1 MILIFD
7 LKIRH
12 ELSKFTDTQTET
24 MRLKIAVFTLLFFC
38 TSFAVHAQ
46 KVKPRFKELALNNLE
61 SFENPSSN
69 WKIIGAVQS
78 NFTDTTLNTAKGS
91 GILFNDYSNSIKYQP
106 GHHITTK
113 LQHGDV
119 LLDFDFMI
127 PKSSN
132 AGIYLQSRYEVQ
144 INDSW
149 GVKLPTSSDMGGIY
163 ERWKDEKGFEGS
175 APLTNAAFAPGLW
188 QHMEISFQ
196 APRFDASGKKIAPAK
211 FNYVRLNGVTIH
223 ENIIVSGPTRSPAFE
238 NEAAYGP
245 LMIQGDHGQI
255 AIRHFKYAPQ
265 DELNVSMSD
274 INYAYFE
281 KSAKTPEEASKTKPN
296 SFGKTKTLDGR
307 LASARDQFF
316 LQFDGKIQIPSKDT
330 YTFSM
335 LHTGDGSLEIDGK
348 KVITPNWTWIG
359 ADPLTGNIE
368 LEAGMHTFKIWIN
381 KDVNWAPPGLSL
393 YVEKPNSKAFALHT
407 PASMPERTPA
417 PLVEVKA
424 LGNPEIIRSFMHHNN
439 KKLTH
444 VLSVGDPSQ
453 LHYAYDLLQGA
464 MLKIWKGNF
473 LNATDMWYERGEPQ
487 TSSPLGASIDLVGNC
502 PIYEKNA
509 TKDSI
514 ADYQYKG
521 YNLSSKG
528 YPIFKYQYKKLTV
541 ADQISPNE
549 TGRGLTR
556 TIEVQGEGKEKTWIR
571 IAQGS
576 NITPL
581 GNGIYAIDDQKY
593 FIQLGS
599 SVFPN
604 IETYLNQRVLILPA
618 KEKIQYQLIW

>member
-1 MILIFD
+1 
-7 LKIRH
+7 
-12 ELSKFTDTQTET
+12 
-24 MRLKIAVFTLLFFC
+24 
-38 TSFAVHAQ
+38 
-46 KVKPRFKELALNNLE
+46 
-61 SFENPSSN
+61 
-69 WKIIGAVQS
+69 
-78 NFTDTTLNTAKGS
+78 
-91 GILFNDYSNSIKYQP
+91 
-106 GHHITTK
+106 
-113 LQHGDV
+113 
-119 LLDFDFMI
+119 
-127 PKSSN
+127 
-132 AGIYLQSRYEVQ
+132 
-144 INDSW
+144 
-149 GVKLPTSSDMGGIY
+149 
-163 ERWKDEKGFEGS
+163 
-175 APLTNAAFAPGLW
+175 
-188 QHMEISFQ
+188 MEISFQ

-424 LGNPEIIRSFMHHNN
+424 LGNPEIIRSFMYHNN

-528 YPIFKYQYKKLTV
+528 YPVFKYQYKKLTV

>member
-1 MILIFD
+1 
-7 LKIRH
+7 
-12 ELSKFTDTQTET
+12 
-24 MRLKIAVFTLLFFC
+24 MRLKIAVFTFIFFC
-38 TSFAVHAQ
+38 SLQMVNAQ
-46 KVKPRFKELALNNLE
+46 KVKPRFKELALNDLGQ
-61 SFENPSSN
+61 FENPSAN

-78 NFTDTTLNTAKGS
+78 NFTETILHTAKGT
-91 GILFNDYSNSIKYQP
+91 GILFNDYTNAIKYKP
-106 GHHITTK
+106 GHHITSK

-127 PKSSN
+127 PKGSN

-175 APLTNAAFAPGLW
+175 APMTNAAFAPGLW

-196 APRFDASGKKIAPAK
+196 APRFDASGKKTASAK

-245 LMIQGDHGQI
+245 LMIQGDHGQL

-265 DELNVSMSD
+265 DELTVNLSD
-274 INYAYFE
+274 IQYAYFE
-281 KSAKTPEEASKTKPN
+281 KSAKTPEEASKTKPT
-296 SFGKTKTLDGR
+296 STGKTKILDGR

-316 LQFDGKIQIPSKDT
+316 LQFEGKIQIPSKDS

-348 KVITPNWTWIG
+348 KVIEPNWTWIG
-359 ADPLTGNIE
+359 AEPLTGKVD
-368 LEAGMHTFKIWIN
+368 LDAGLHTFKIWIS
-381 KDVNWAPPGLSL
+381 KDVNWAPPGFSL
-393 YVEKPNSKAFALHT
+393 YVEKPNSRAFALHT
-407 PASMPERTPA
+407 PASMPDRTPA

-424 LGNPEIIRSFMHHNN
+424 SGHPEIVRSFMYHHN

-444 VLSVGDPSQ
+444 VLSVGDPAQ
-453 LHYAYDLLQGA
+453 LHYAYDLLQGGL
-464 MLKIWKGNF
+464 LKIWKGNF

-502 PIYEKNA
+502 PVYEKNA

-521 YNLSSKG
+521 YTLSSKG
-528 YPIFKYQYKKLTV
+528 HPVFKYAYKKMMV
-541 ADQISPNE
+541 EDQISPNE
-549 TGRGLTR
+549 TGKGLTR
-556 TIEVQGEGKEKTWIR
+556 SIEVKGEGKDKTWIR

-581 GNGIYAIDDQKY
+581 GNGVYAIDDQKY
-593 FIQLGS
+593 FIQIGS
-599 SVFPN
+599 SIYPN
-604 IETYLNQRVLILPA
+604 IETYMGQRVLILPA

>member
-1 MILIFD
+1 
-7 LKIRH
+7 
-12 ELSKFTDTQTET
+12 
-24 MRLKIAVFTLLFFC
+24 MRLKIAVFTFLFL
-38 TSFAVHAQ
+38 SSLHAVNAQ
-46 KVKPRFKELALNNLE
+46 KVNPRFKELGLNNLE
-61 SFENPSSN
+61 HFEQPSAN

-78 NFTDTTLNTAKGS
+78 NFTDTVLHTAKGT
-91 GILFNDYSNSIKYQP
+91 GILFNDYSHAIKYKP
-106 GHHITTK
+106 GHHLTTK

-127 PKSSN
+127 PKGSN

-196 APRFDASGKKIAPAK
+196 APRFDASGKKTVPAK

-245 LMIQGDHGQI
+245 LMIQGDHGQM
-255 AIRHFKYAPQ
+255 AIRNFKYAPQ
-265 DELNVSMSD
+265 DELTVNLSD
-274 INYAYFE
+274 IQYAYFE
-281 KSAKTPEEASKTKPN
+281 KSAKTPEEASKTKPT
-296 SFGKTKTLDGR
+296 STGKTKNLDGR
-307 LASARDQFF
+307 LASARDQFY
-316 LQFDGKIQIPSKDT
+316 LQFEGKIQIPSKDS

-348 KVITPNWTWIG
+348 KVIDPNWTWIG
-359 ADPLTGNIE
+359 AEPLSGNVD
-368 LEAGMHTFKIWIN
+368 LDAGLHTFKIWIN
-381 KDVNWAPPGLSL
+381 KDVNWAPPGFSL
-393 YVEKPNSKAFALHT
+393 YVEKPNSRAFALHT
-407 PASMPERTPA
+407 PASMPDRTPA
-417 PLVEVKA
+417 PLVEVNA
-424 LGNPEIIRSFMHHNN
+424 LGNPEIIRSFMYHHN

-444 VLSVGDPSQ
+444 VLSVGDPAQ
-453 LHYAYDLLQGA
+453 LHYAYDLLQGGL
-464 MLKIWKGNF
+464 LKIWKGSF

-487 TSSPLGASIDLVGNC
+487 TSSPLGASIDLAGNC
-502 PIYEKNA
+502 PVYDKNA

-514 ADYQYKG
+514 ADYQYRG
-521 YNLSSKG
+521 YTLSSKG
-528 YPIFKYQYKKLTV
+528 TPVFKYHYKNMIIE
-541 ADQISPNE
+541 DQISPNE
-549 TGRGLTR
+549 TSRGLTR
-556 TIEVQGEGKEKTWIR
+556 TIQLQGEGKDKTWIR

-581 GNGIYAIDDQKY
+581 GNGVYAIDDQKY
-593 FIQLGS
+593 FIQIGS
-599 SVFPN
+599 SIYPN
-604 IETYLNQRVLILPA
+604 IETYMGQRVLILPA